1 MWSQL
6 LALLERSQHRQP
18 GRPLRS
24 TVQGFEILDGLVTC
38 LPISGSHRRTHRPPM
53 LCLHAYPH
61 DSLEMILPGFQ
72 VDKYSARNHLGG
84 VGARAEN
91 LFSSQQST
99 GQLSA
104 EKKYV
109 NFPFLAISSA
119 PGDCWESSIA
129 ALAGNPLDCQSEPT
143 LAAHRSGSGHILAD
157 NTTTNNSPCW
167 AFET

>member
-38 LPISGSHRRTHRPPM
+38 LPISGSHRRTHRPLM

-91 LFSSQQST
+91 LFSSQQFNRSIVSRVEVCGLSILSHKLGT
-99 GQLSA
+99 GGLLGELNCGVGGEPPGLS
-104 EKKYV
+104 V
-109 NFPFLAISSA
+109 
-119 PGDCWESSIA
+119 
-129 ALAGNPLDCQSEPT
+129 
-143 LAAHRSGSGHILAD
+143 
-157 NTTTNNSPCW
+157 
-167 AFET
+167 